1 MKRGSLIFLRFSI
14 IVIGLF
20 LLIRC
25 VFWLPSMASQATEA
39 NPTYAYLALPLLIG
53 IYITA
58 IPFYIALY
66 QAYRLLNFIQEE
78 TAFSKVAVEALECI
92 KKSALTIISMYTI
105 GVLILLQ
112 QNALHPG
119 LALIAAAIIFV
130 TVVITLF
137 AAVLQET
144 LERALHIKA
153 ENDLTV

>member
-14 IVIGLF
+14 FMIGLL
-20 LLIRC
+20 LLIC
-25 VFWLPSMASQATEA
+25 GVFWLPSMASQAAEA

-78 TAFSKVAVEALECI
+78 TAFTKVAVEALGRI
-92 KKSALTIISMYTI
+92 KKSALTIISIYTI
-105 GVLILLQ
+105 GMLILLQ

-119 LALIAAAIIFV
+119 LAIIAAAIIFS
-130 TVVITLF
+130 TVVISLF
-137 AAVLQET
+137 AAVLQEI
-144 LERALHIKA
+144 LERAIHIKT